1 MEFKLLS
8 AWCVA
13 SASTGYVCVCDSL
26 GSVVGSEEAA
36 DFGWN
41 HACDGAF
48 ILMQRYAKQVCQIT
62 PLLRCDQV
70 YLRIALKWFQVC
82 LADLNVFV
90 CVCLFLLPPPVAN
103 SVFLPFLIFMTVIC
117 THTWLLYISHIHYIL
132 THTFGWCVCVLTSLC
147 TWSHVRCYAPHVFLT
162 WSHIP
167 LDGGAGGLT
176 SFMLRSTCLLY
187 MAWHTAN
194 IFHAIAPHVSN
205 MFSC

>member
-1 MEFKLLS
+1 MS
-8 AWCVA
+8 
-13 SASTGYVCVCDSL
+13 VCVWQPGKCCWQWRSCRLWLKSCLWWCLHPNAKICKAGMPNYATSTLWPSL
-26 GSVVGSEEAA
+26 FADCLKMVSSVSCWLE
-36 DFGWN
+36 
-41 HACDGAF
+41 C
-48 ILMQRYAKQVCQIT
+48 VC
-62 PLLRCDQV
+62 
-70 YLRIALKWFQVC
+70 
-82 LADLNVFV
+82 V

>member
-1 MEFKLLS
+1 MCCLS
-8 AWCVA
+8 KYWVCLCVWQPGKCCWQWRSCRLWLKSCLWWCLHPNA
-13 SASTGYVCVCDSL
+13 KICKAGMPNYATSTLWPSLFADCLKMVSSVSCWLECVCVCVFVFATAARSELGVFAFFNFHDCHLHPHMASL
-26 GSVVGSEEAA
+26 
-36 DFGWN
+36 
-41 HACDGAF
+41 H
-48 ILMQRYAKQVCQIT
+48 IT
-62 PLLRCDQV
+62 HTLHTHT
-70 YLRIALKWFQVC
+70 YLRV
-82 LADLNVFV
+82 V
-90 CVCLFLLPPPVAN
+90 
-103 SVFLPFLIFMTVIC
+103 
-117 THTWLLYISHIHYIL
+117 
-132 THTFGWCVCVLTSLC
+132 CVCVLTSLC

>member
-48 ILMQRYAKQVCQIT
+48 IPMQRYAKQVCQIT

-90 CVCLFLLPPPVAN
+90 CVF
-103 SVFLPFLIFMTVIC
+103 VFATAARSELGVFAFFNFHDCHLHPHMASLHI
-117 THTWLLYISHIHYIL
+117 THTLHTHTYLRVVCVCVNVFVHLITCSMLRSTRVLDMI
-132 THTFGWCVCVLTSLC
+132 THTFGWGGRGVNVFHATLHMSSL
-147 TWSHVRCYAPHVFLT
+147 H
-162 WSHIP
+162 
-167 LDGGAGGLT
+167 GLT
-176 SFMLRSTCLLY
+176 YC
-187 MAWHTAN
+187 
-194 IFHAIAPHVSN
+194 
-205 MFSC
+205 

>member
-48 ILMQRYAKQVCQIT
+48 IPMQRYAKQVCQIT

-90 CVCLFLLPPPVAN
+90 CVF
-103 SVFLPFLIFMTVIC
+103 VFATAARSELGVFAFLIFMTVIC
-117 THTWLLYISHIHYIL
+117 THTWLLYMI
-132 THTFGWCVCVLTSLC
+132 THTLHTHTYLRVVCVCVLTSLR

-167 LDGGAGGLT
+167 LDGGAGGLK

-194 IFHAIAPHVSN
+194 IFHATAPHVSN